1 MSRHRITF
9 ILYSSIR
16 SKSQQY
22 HFSGYSKKKKRSTK
36 ASPTVSETNIM
47 SKPTDEENTPLLSP
61 PPQDDNVD
69 DDDNLQSATRQPLR
83 QRLSRYL
90 TSNRSHYCILALV
103 SLNTASIIAALIVRL
118 FACEGRMPPQ
128 RSVRAE
134 RALDFA
140 RLGFSCLFAVELG
153 VRVGVFGLGY
163 FRSWFDCFDAGV
175 ILLGVAVGVLLE
187 GVVGEI
193 AAFVVGLRLLRGSGL
208 SKERGIGLRSG
219 WWVCGSRLIFCAGRM
234 LV

>member
-1 MSRHRITF
+1 M
-9 ILYSSIR
+9 
-16 SKSQQY
+16 
-22 HFSGYSKKKKRSTK
+22 
-36 ASPTVSETNIM
+36 
-47 SKPTDEENTPLLSP
+47 
-61 PPQDDNVD
+61 
-69 DDDNLQSATRQPLR
+69 
-83 QRLSRYL
+83 
-90 TSNRSHYCILALV
+90 
-103 SLNTASIIAALIVRL
+103 
-118 FACEGRMPPQ
+118 
-128 RSVRAE
+128 
-134 RALDFA
+134 
-140 RLGFSCLFAVELG
+140 
-153 VRVGVFGLGY
+153 RVGVFGLGY